1 MKILI
6 TGLTGRQQGNQL
18 KKNLSGRAVD
28 SNYIYKALKDAG
40 HSVQFRRIIDGE
52 DLNQFDKIIF
62 GVIDLSGMYGRKAI
76 KPLQQMADVPKEKV
90 IIFYEDWK
98 LKKMN
103 EVYHRFTK
111 VSDEENT
118 AHIVGRNPRFYD
130 IAEEDFDV
138 KKLMKMIRALENG
151 EYNVMIPSFKWGD
164 KDIYREHMPFQK
176 VFPIDLSPYFIEDF
190 GLVNEPF
197 DEEKFKKKIDKH
209 ILNKLGKIT
218 KAELKRMGVTAEEC
232 DIFNG
237 SIRSKDMKF
246 DTEYDVFL
254 NTTRYKSIIIPKY
267 DHHGSG
273 HFRSRWIFAAYGNG
287 YVISESDNKDFEM
300 LGIPNI
306 NILTL
311 PVDEQIKHIKLLK
324 EKIVENLSS
333 KEDVMSV
340 LEKALTEGV

>member
-1 MKILI
+1 MKILL
-6 TGLTGRQQGNQL
+6 TGLTGRQKGKQL
-18 KKNLSGRAVD
+18 KKNRSGRAID
-28 SNYIYKALKDAG
+28 SNYIYKALKDMG
-40 HSVQFRRIIDGE
+40 HAVQFREIHPGE
-52 DLNQFDKIIF
+52 DLNKFDKIIF
-62 GVIDLSGMYGRKAI
+62 GVIDLSGVYGRSCI
-76 KPLQQMADVPKEKV
+76 LPMQQMADVPKEKV

-98 LKKMN
+98 LSKMK

-111 VSDEENT
+111 ASREENI
-118 AHIVGRNPRFYD
+118 AHIIGRNPRFYD

-138 KKLMKMIRALENG
+138 DKFLKMVTALENG
-151 EYNVMIPSFKWGD
+151 EYNIMIPSFKWGD
-164 KDIYREHMPFQK
+164 KEIYRKHMPFKK

-209 ILNKLGKIT
+209 ILNKLGKISN
-218 KAELKRMGVTAEEC
+218 AELKRMGVTAEEC

-267 DHHGSG
+267 NHNGSG

-287 YVISESDNKDFEM
+287 YVISETDNKDFEM

-306 NILTL
+306 NILKL
-311 PVDEQIKHIKLLK
+311 PIDEQIKHVKLLK

-333 KEDVMSV
+333 KEDVMNII
-340 LEKALTEGV
+340 EQALNEGA